1 MATKRIPAAAIPAA
15 LALAVVLAL
24 AACSDDG
31 GGRPAP
37 TPGEIWPHAE
47 GSAWTYEVTGTT
59 AVDST
64 LVLPQT
70 LPSME
75 ALHADLE
82 RAAPGAVTERLA
94 YIYTF
99 TLAGD
104 TITGDGVPARV
115 IVGTA
120 EPMPPDTAASWG
132 AIAPRPM
139 LLGGS
144 GTAFARLDSAY
155 CRFNSVID
163 GPAWVYLAG
172 SLVPGSEFTHSWPPG
187 ILPWSRALRAR
198 IWSVADRR
206 VGRTVH
212 RDVVE
217 VLYRYDLGETDDYQ
231 GGTYRHYVG
240 ARMWFAPGVGPV
252 AWQERSVAA
261 SRAPWAGS
269 EAFVA
274 SEFWGTLL
282 EAVLPDVP

>member
-1 MATKRIPAAAIPAA
+1 MTSRVPLAGCASCA
-15 LALAVVLAL
+15 LLAL
-24 AACSDDG
+24 AACSDDD

-37 TPGEIWPHAE
+37 TLAEVWPHAE
-47 GSAWTYEVTGTT
+47 GSAWTYEVSGTT
-59 AVDST
+59 ADDST

-82 RAAPGAVTERLA
+82 RAAPGAVTDRLA

-99 TLAGD
+99 ALAGD
-104 TITGDGVPARV
+104 TITGDGVPAQV

-120 EPMPPDTAASWG
+120 EPMPPDTVPSWG
-132 AIAPRPM
+132 VLAPRPL

-144 GTAFARLDSAY
+144 GTAFADLDSAY
-155 CRFNSVID
+155 CRYNSAVD

-187 ILPWSRALRAR
+187 ILPLPRALRAR
-198 IWSVADRR
+198 IWSVGDRN
-206 VGRTVH
+206 VGGTFR

-231 GGTYRHYVG
+231 GGTYRQFVG

-252 AWQERSVAA
+252 AWQERWVAA
-261 SRAPWAGS
+261 SRAPWPGS

-274 SEFWGTLL
+274 AESWGTLL
-282 EAVLPDVP
+282 EAVLPVLPESP